1 MTPDTYCMSF
11 NPRVKKK
18 KETEQYF
25 GEAMNTLEYSKAVK
39 AWIHFRRLH

>member
-25 GEAMNTLEYSKAVK
+25 GEAMNTLEQGCEGMDT
-39 AWIHFRRLH
+39 FL